1 MLKKV
6 LAVLALVLALGYAQ
20 GPAKFSTCGADAL
33 GVTGVI
39 VDPNSPIPGKN
50 LTVSLTIK
58 PTQDIVD
65 GDQFVITV
73 KVFGVALG
81 HVDFNTCKDLG
92 ITCPLK
98 AGTAATF
105 KAVYP
110 IPSAAPGGVPLTAEL
125 SAKTSAGVQYS
136 CIDVPVTMGK
146 PPSNRRAL
154 VVEPELNEA
163 EQYIEQLL
171 QLAETN
177 PDQLAMEMQQ
187 SGLAAIAPV
196 MNETFVGEFHSTNGL
211 PTVVAHGM
219 GDSCFNPGM
228 ESITKAIGT
237 KTGAYS
243 VCIPTGPTQS
253 IDTINGFLMNMDDS
267 IDLFAKKIKADK
279 NLANGFNAAGFSQGN
294 SLIRGYINKYNDPPV
309 KSFLSVHG
317 TVMGVSGIPQC
328 KPTGLLSLVCEPLA
342 KLAGTFGYTGL
353 VQKHL
358 FQADYLRD
366 PTKLST
372 NGYRTSQLA
381 ILNNEGATPNP
392 DYKTNFGKTEQFVMV
407 KAMADTMVY
416 PNEGEHWGCLDDNSF
431 KTVLPM
437 KETNVYKNDLFGLKT
452 ADEAGKI
459 KFETTPGNHLQFKET
474 DLFGWIA
481 KYW

>member
-1 MLKKV
+1 MGKKPAAIMLKKV

-125 SAKTSAGVQYS
+125 SAKTSAGAQYS
-136 CIDVPVTMGK
+136 CIDVPV
-146 PPSNRRAL
+146 
-154 VVEPELNEA
+154 
-163 EQYIEQLL
+163 
-171 QLAETN
+171 
-177 PDQLAMEMQQ
+177 
-187 SGLAAIAPV
+187 
-196 MNETFVGEFHSTNGL
+196 
-211 PTVVAHGM
+211 
-219 GDSCFNPGM
+219 
-228 ESITKAIGT
+228 TKAIGT

-243 VCIPTGPTQS
+243 VCIPTGPTQG

-279 NLANGFNAAGFSQGN
+279 NLANGFNAAGF
-294 SLIRGYINKYNDPPV
+294 
-309 KSFLSVHG
+309 
-317 TVMGVSGIPQC
+317 
-328 KPTGLLSLVCEPLA
+328 
-342 KLAGTFGYTGL
+342 
-353 VQKHL
+353 
-358 FQADYLRD
+358 
-366 PTKLST
+366 
-372 NGYRTSQLA
+372 
-381 ILNNEGATPNP
+381 
-392 DYKTNFGKTEQFVMV
+392 
-407 KAMADTMVY
+407 
-416 PNEGEHWGCLDDNSF
+416 
-431 KTVLPM
+431 
-437 KETNVYKNDLFGLKT
+437 
-452 ADEAGKI
+452 
-459 KFETTPGNHLQFKET
+459 
-474 DLFGWIA
+474 
-481 KYW
+481 

>member
-1 MLKKV
+1 
-6 LAVLALVLALGYAQ
+6 
-20 GPAKFSTCGADAL
+20 
-33 GVTGVI
+33 
-39 VDPNSPIPGKN
+39 
-50 LTVSLTIK
+50 
-58 PTQDIVD
+58 
-65 GDQFVITV
+65 
-73 KVFGVALG
+73 
-81 HVDFNTCKDLG
+81 
-92 ITCPLK
+92 
-98 AGTAATF
+98 
-105 KAVYP
+105 
-110 IPSAAPGGVPLTAEL
+110 
-125 SAKTSAGVQYS
+125 
-136 CIDVPVTMGK
+136 
-146 PPSNRRAL
+146 
-154 VVEPELNEA
+154 
-163 EQYIEQLL
+163 
-171 QLAETN
+171 
-177 PDQLAMEMQQ
+177 
-187 SGLAAIAPV
+187 
-196 MNETFVGEFHSTNGL
+196 
-211 PTVVAHGM
+211 
-219 GDSCFNPGM
+219 
-228 ESITKAIGT
+228 
-237 KTGAYS
+237 
-243 VCIPTGPTQS
+243 
-253 IDTINGFLMNMDDS
+253 
-267 IDLFAKKIKADK
+267 
-279 NLANGFNAAGFSQGN
+279 
-294 SLIRGYINKYNDPPV
+294 
-309 KSFLSVHG
+309 
-317 TVMGVSGIPQC
+317 MGVSGIPQC

-372 NGYRTSQLA
+372 NGYKTSQLA